1 MISLWTSVISGLCTN
16 RRKFGELSSTVIQT
30 KKWLHW
36 TVERASPVVL
46 EAAAAV
52 DGPGKGPS

>member
-1 MISLWTSVISGLCTN
+1 MISLWTSVISGLRTN
-16 RRKFGELSSTVIQT
+16 RGRFDELPLTVMPA
-30 KKWLHW
+30 KERHYRA
-36 TVERASPVVL
+36 VETASPVVL